1 MMQKNPVKKFAV
13 VLSILTVLAI
23 GSLLTQMVESNHNYE
38 RSLAHIQYLRSYLG
52 DLHGELLQLN
62 QEQLADRKKY
72 ERLDLLE
79 YKNAT
84 FHKKFPDF
92 ARIVDVAY
100 KTSRRYGFHPN
111 LVLSVMQVESAFDP
125 MAVSTAGAYGLMQV
139 RYAVW
144 KDELNIDKNKIF
156 DIEYNIELGLKILKQ
171 YHEVSGGNLGR
182 TLFLYNNGYKY
193 NNSGYITKVNASIYN
208 QDADS
213 ASPVSVSR

>member
-1 MMQKNPVKKFAV
+1 MQKNPVKKFALA
-13 VLSILTVLAI
+13 LSVLTVLAI
-23 GSLLTQMVESNHNYE
+23 GSLLTQMVESNRNYE
-38 RSLAHIQYLRSYLG
+38 RSLAHVQFLAAHLG
-52 DLHGELLQLN
+52 DLHGQLLQLN
-62 QEQLADRKKY
+62 EEQMANQKKY

-111 LVLSVMQVESAFDP
+111 LVLAVMQVESAFDP
-125 MAVSTAGAYGLMQV
+125 LAVSTAGAYGLMQV

-208 QDADS
+208 QDANS
-213 ASPVSVSR
+213 ARPLNVGR

>member
-1 MMQKNPVKKFAV
+1 MQKNPVKKFAV
-13 VLSILTVLAI
+13 ALSILTVLAI
-23 GSLLTQMVESNHNYE
+23 GSLLAQMVESNRNYE
-38 RSLAHIQYLRSYLG
+38 RSLAHVQFLATHLG
-52 DLHGELLQLN
+52 DLYGQLLQLN
-62 QEQLADRKKY
+62 EEQMANQKKY
-72 ERLDLLE
+72 ERIDLLE

-92 ARIVDVAY
+92 ARIVDFAY

-125 MAVSTAGAYGLMQV
+125 LAVSTAGAYGLMQV

-171 YHEVSGGNLGR
+171 YHKVSEGNLSR

-208 QDADS
+208 QDANS
-213 ASPVSVSR
+213 ARPVPVGR

>member
-23 GSLLTQMVESNHNYE
+23 GSLLAQMVESNHNYE

-79 YKNAT
+79 YKAAT
-84 FHKKFPDF
+84 FHKTFPDF

-100 KTSRRYGFHPN
+100 QRSQAYGFHPN
-111 LVLSVMQVESAFDP
+111 LVLSVIQVESAFNP
-125 MAVSTAGAYGLMQV
+125 MAVSSAGAYGLMQV

-144 KDELNIDKNKIF
+144 KDELNIDMKKIF
-156 DIEYNIELGLKILKQ
+156 DIDYNIELGLKILKQ

-208 QDADS
+208 QGPDS
-213 ASPVSVSR
+213 ARPVSVSR

>member
-13 VLSILTVLAI
+13 ALSILTVLAI
-23 GSLLTQMVESNHNYE
+23 GSLLAQMVESNRNYE
-38 RSLAHIQYLRSYLG
+38 RSLAHVQFLATHLG
-52 DLHGELLQLN
+52 NLHEQLLQLN

-84 FHKKFPDF
+84 FQKKFPDF

-100 KTSRRYGFHPN
+100 QRSQAYGFHPN
-111 LVLSVMQVESAFDP
+111 LVLSVIQVESAFNP
-125 MAVSTAGAYGLMQV
+125 MAVSSAGAYGLMQV

-144 KDELNIDKNKIF
+144 KDELNIDMKKIF
-156 DIEYNIELGLKILKQ
+156 DIDYNIELGLKILKQ

-193 NNSGYITKVNASIYN
+193 NNSGYITKVNSSIYN
-208 QDADS
+208 QGPDS
-213 ASPVSVSR
+213 ARPVSVSR